1 VNLSDAIGAGT
12 IDHHKFFRLA
22 ILYAGFA
29 FIISLVREAIK
40 DMEDMP
46 GDEKYG
52 CKTMPIVWGINATKV
67 YVAVWLVVLIAIL
80 IVIQVYM
87 LQFQWWLPVAYSLA
101 TIIFPLFVL
110 LLRLKKSYSTADYYK
125 LSNIAKLVML
135 TGIVSM
141 VFFYFYL

>member
-1 VNLSDAIGAGT
+1 
-12 IDHHKFFRLA
+12 
-22 ILYAGFA
+22 
-29 FIISLVREAIK
+29 
-40 DMEDMP
+40 
-46 GDEKYG
+46 
-52 CKTMPIVWGINATKV
+52 
-67 YVAVWLVVLIAIL
+67 
-80 IVIQVYM
+80 VYM